1 METNKIT
8 ASVHFIG
15 DNNSNTCSSFQFS
28 KKTLEWSMMS
38 SSLLI
43 NYFPHPVYQRGF
55 SNHFP
60 AKWHEEQHQ
69 AFSNTIW
76 ARIVVTRGAFFFQ
89 DHKTVESA
97 ISRIQFRSCWFFLV
111 AWLAPLQAKPL
122 PFMWALGKYKCLS
135 IMCYYHFPVMDT
147 FIRPRL
153 QLILT

>member
-38 SSLLI
+38 SRSLLI

-60 AKWHEEQHQ
+60 AKWHEEHP

-97 ISRIQFRSCWFFLV
+97 ISRIQFRSCWFFLFAAW
-111 AWLAPLQAKPL
+111 AWLQL
-122 PFMWALGKYKCLS
+122 PGQRRWCPTSQGLHHLCGSLVNTSVS
-135 IMCYYHFPVMDT
+135 IMCCHST
-147 FIRPRL
+147 L
-153 QLILT
+153 